1 MLELTLSKKSN
12 SLEVIEDA
20 IKAPEL
26 SLTATL
32 FASMVIEPPP
42 PELLELSANKATL
55 ETSKTPK
62 FHTIK
67 LA

>member
-1 MLELTLSKKSN
+1 MLELTLSRKSN

-42 PELLELSANKATL
+42 PELLLELSANKAIDFFL
-55 ETSKTPK
+55 RFKSTP
-62 FHTIK
+62 
-67 LA
+67 